1 MSYRVDAL
9 LKNTKK
15 YEGKTKY
22 KSLAYTKFY
31 IPIYLFV
38 DSAVPLQ
45 LAFMF
50 FKLIVNIILSASILK
65 NHRNK
70 L

>member
-9 LKNTKK
+9 LKIPKNVERKI
-15 YEGKTKY
+15 KY

-38 DSAVPLQ
+38 DSEVSLKHI
-45 LAFMF
+45 FMF
-50 FKLIVNIILSASILK
+50 FQLIAKVKVIFKSF
-65 NHRNK
+65 
-70 L
+70 